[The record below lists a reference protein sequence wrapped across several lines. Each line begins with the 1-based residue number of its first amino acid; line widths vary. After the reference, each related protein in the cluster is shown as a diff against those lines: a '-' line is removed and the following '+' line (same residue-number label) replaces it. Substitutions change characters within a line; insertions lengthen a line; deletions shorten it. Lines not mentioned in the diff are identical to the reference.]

1 MSSRRGVIGGT
12 LGKAEGRPDPIFF
25 SLGPD
30 FLAFN
35 GYIALW
41 VGWTEEA
48 TLEKDLASKW
58 ALCPG
63 GLFFLPSSG

>member
-12 LGKAEGRPDPIFF
+12 LGSNSF

-41 VGWTEEA
+41 VGWTEKA

-63 GLFFLPSSG
+63 RLFFLPSSG